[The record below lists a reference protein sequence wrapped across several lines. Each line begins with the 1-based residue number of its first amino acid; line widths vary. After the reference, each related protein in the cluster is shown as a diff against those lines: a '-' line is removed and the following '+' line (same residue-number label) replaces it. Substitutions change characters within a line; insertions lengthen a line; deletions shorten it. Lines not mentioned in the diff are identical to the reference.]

1 MLARRQHNQIDP
13 LTVQKTEHGFHRIVT
28 AGDDLLDAQ
37 AELRD
42 RRSRTALGQQSPTFQ
57 RPRTAGKSS
66 ICESPFGETFSSVSR
81 DFASKAALSA

>member
-1 MLARRQHNQIDP
+1 MRCPFFHP

-42 RRSRTALGQQSPTFQ
+42 RRSRTSFGQQSPTFK
-57 RPRTAGKSS
+57 RSAHGGK
-66 ICESPFGETFSSVSR
+66 IVDLRITVR
-81 DFASKAALSA
+81 